1 MGLEATI
8 TDLGLRRRPRNADR
22 SRRDRRRRKRHDR
35 AAVMRHDSVMRAE
48 LKSLWLE
55 PDPATLSGDP
65 AAFALNARLMIGPA
79 DGPGEESFDVTICTP
94 EWLSV
99 AARGGFYDARHHVVV
114 DFEAFDQAALHRWPA
129 RLVETVQ
136 ADTWK
141 QIGERL
147 SRLGY
152 WEFEDYRP

>member
-1 MGLEATI
+1 
-8 TDLGLRRRPRNADR
+8 
-22 SRRDRRRRKRHDR
+22 
-35 AAVMRHDSVMRAE
+35 
-48 LKSLWLE
+48 E

-94 EWLSV
+94 ECFSV
-99 AARGGFYDARHHVVV
+99 AARGGFYDARHHRVV
-114 DFEAFDQAALHRWPA
+114 DFEAFDPAALPRWVA
-129 RLVETVQ
+129 RRGAEVREGVGRVQ
-136 ADTWK
+136 GDKWK
-141 QIGERL
+141 EIGGRL